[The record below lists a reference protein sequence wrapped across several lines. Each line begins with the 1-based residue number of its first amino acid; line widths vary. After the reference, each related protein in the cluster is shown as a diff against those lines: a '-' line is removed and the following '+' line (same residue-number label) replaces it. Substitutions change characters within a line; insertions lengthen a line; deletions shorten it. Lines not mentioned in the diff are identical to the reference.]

1 MKKRRILTAVLAL
14 ALAAGL
20 WKVPASA
27 VYQVNWDP
35 QPADWAKEQME
46 DLADAGILA
55 QGTYNPTAVMTRGR
69 FCYFMVHL
77 VQRVG
82 RRDLLRQV
90 KPMPADY
97 FDDVASETGYGGRY
111 NVYTAASYGLTE
123 GALVDGRRLADCDSD
138 LTREQG
144 AKMMCALMDA
154 LEDFTGMDAGGGSGP
169 VVFVDADSISP
180 WARESVDRAS
190 SLGILKGDE
199 AGRFNP
205 QGVLTFQEACVMLDR
220 AFRQAEE
227 AGVKTTASAVSSPG
241 WRRTLTGVWRMPR
254 PGCTGW
260 KTTGLPRCFKSRVPM
275 TEALRS
281 GWRTLTPRATPS
293 G

>member
-1 MKKRRILTAVLAL
+1 MKKKITVILLTIAL
-14 ALAAGL
+14 LVGCGTQSPAISSAADTPDMKTLIQHSVDEAIRERMEGYEEEQRKKDEEIARL
-20 WKVPASA
+20 
-27 VYQVNWDP
+27 
-35 QPADWAKEQME
+35 KEQLE

-138 LTREQG
+138 LPKSQ
-144 AKMMCALMDA
+144 D
-154 LEDFTGMDAGGGSGP
+154 DF
-169 VVFVDADSISP
+169 
-180 WARESVDRAS
+180 
-190 SLGILKGDE
+190 ILKKLRPNKETDYVCK
-199 AGRFNP
+199 NP
-205 QGVLTFQEACVMLDR
+205 
-220 AFRQAEE
+220 
-227 AGVKTTASAVSSPG
+227 
-241 WRRTLTGVWRMPR
+241 
-254 PGCTGW
+254 
-260 KTTGLPRCFKSRVPM
+260 
-275 TEALRS
+275 
-281 GWRTLTPRATPS
+281 
-293 G
+293 

>member
-1 MKKRRILTAVLAL
+1 MKKRRILTAVLAV

-123 GALVDGRRLADCDSD
+123 GALVDGRDRKS
-138 LTREQG
+138 
-144 AKMMCALMDA
+144 
-154 LEDFTGMDAGGGSGP
+154 
-169 VVFVDADSISP
+169 VV
-180 WARESVDRAS
+180 
-190 SLGILKGDE
+190 
-199 AGRFNP
+199 
-205 QGVLTFQEACVMLDR
+205 
-220 AFRQAEE
+220 
-227 AGVKTTASAVSSPG
+227 
-241 WRRTLTGVWRMPR
+241 
-254 PGCTGW
+254 
-260 KTTGLPRCFKSRVPM
+260 
-275 TEALRS
+275 
-281 GWRTLTPRATPS
+281 
-293 G
+293 